1 MKKYRK
7 IKAQANVNL
16 LCFSKI
22 LNKKFK
28 KIHIHKRKNDII
40 KTKSLKSKEE

>member
-16 LCFSKI
+16 LCFFKI
-22 LNKKFK
+22 LNKKFTQ
-28 KIHIHKRKNDII
+28 
-40 KTKSLKSKEE
+40 KTYTLKEKMI